1 MDIASTCISY
11 EYVYGIYRYYPLV
24 VFLFGIVVETHWCAI
39 YFSGYTCECTLWYPP
54 ENLQVIKATRKHAE
68 PLAGSISYETLDD
81 TKFIPYS
88 ERDISGEFTLF
99 VGECV

>member
-1 MDIASTCISY
+1 MMCHSFPVLYMRMHIMI
-11 EYVYGIYRYYPLV
+11 
-24 VFLFGIVVETHWCAI
+24 
-39 YFSGYTCECTLWYPP
+39 FS
-54 ENLQVIKATRKHAE
+54 NLQVIKATRKHAE

-99 VGECV
+99 VGEWIQKFKLLGG

>member
-1 MDIASTCISY
+1 MKVDLMIRFEGLTENVHASCYFDLHHKFGTIDDILDLTNNTT
-11 EYVYGIYRYYPLV
+11 L
-24 VFLFGIVVETHWCAI
+24 LF
-39 YFSGYTCECTLWYPP
+39 
-54 ENLQVIKATRKHAE
+54 QVIKATRKHAE

-99 VGECV
+99 VGK